1 MWITIAVIGVLVLV
15 LLVLG
20 MVFLTR
26 PGASRVRRSY
36 AEDDDPQG
44 AELSPVPPRSAD
56 ARDAPQPV
64 APGSLAISRS
74 HHSAYSSPDTRSR
87 CSSTVSAP
95 PM

>member
-1 MWITIAVIGVLVLV
+1 MPVVPRDMWLTFAVIGVLVLV

-44 AELSPVPPRSAD
+44 AELSPVPPRERA
-56 ARDAPQPV
+56 
-64 APGSLAISRS
+64 
-74 HHSAYSSPDTRSR
+74 SPRR
-87 CSSTVSAP
+87 
-95 PM
+95 